1 MYHSALNTFK
11 QTHEL
16 HIGIK
21 KAPNFFII
29 IILLLCRGNNR
40 EILMYI

>member
-21 KAPNFFII
+21 KAPEFFHHYHPTT
-29 IILLLCRGNNR
+29 LSGK
-40 EILMYI
+40 